1 MQSACHSNCRHGKE
15 ARTAAASIY
24 RAAHKAIWIGEVE
37 AIDEQAAIE
46 KAAEQFKVPAT
57 KLMATRRRIPI
68 DVAHDSGMMSPAIP
82 R

>member
-1 MQSACHSNCRHGKE
+1 
-15 ARTAAASIY
+15 
-24 RAAHKAIWIGEVE
+24 
-37 AIDEQAAIE
+37 
-46 KAAEQFKVPAT
+46 VPAT